1 MVISVK
7 PAAALVDGGIGAVGG
22 EETLAG
28 GGGAELGEEVLEL
41 IEEGAGDAEVRFHAG
56 RGRWDGRVGRREGA
70 KVRF

>member
-1 MVISVK
+1 
-7 PAAALVDGGIGAVGG
+7 
-22 EETLAG
+22 LAG